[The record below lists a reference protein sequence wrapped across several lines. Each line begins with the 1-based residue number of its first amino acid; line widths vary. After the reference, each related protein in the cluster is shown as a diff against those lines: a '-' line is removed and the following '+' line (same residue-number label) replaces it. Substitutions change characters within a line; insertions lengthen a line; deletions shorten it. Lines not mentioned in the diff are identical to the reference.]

1 MSAPLFIADG
11 AGLQAERSSES
22 TFAPGSSVWEKV
34 VPFWMSRVR

>member
-1 MSAPLFIADG
+1 MSAPLFIAD